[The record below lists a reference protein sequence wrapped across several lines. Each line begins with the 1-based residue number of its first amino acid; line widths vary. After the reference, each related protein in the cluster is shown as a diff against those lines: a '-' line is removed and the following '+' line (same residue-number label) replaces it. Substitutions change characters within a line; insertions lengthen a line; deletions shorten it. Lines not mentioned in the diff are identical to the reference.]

1 MACDRAELKIIDLG
15 VMGYEECLELQN
27 SLVQERI
34 ADNALDCLLL
44 VTHPPV
50 ITIGKS
56 GSGADSFLSD
66 EELHDKGIQ
75 VCRTDRGG
83 KTTYHGPGQ
92 LVVYPIMKL
101 ENKDVH
107 WYVQAL
113 LNVISS
119 VLIDYDLKPE
129 LRPGLPGV
137 WVNDGKIASIGLSV
151 KKWVAYHGVAMNIH
165 TDLSCF
171 ELINPC
177 GVAGQL
183 ITSMNNETGTLHD
196 YNRVVATFIA
206 HFKKAFG
213 YSGREVQRHPE
224 WLRIPKHSHVE
235 TKNVIE
241 LVRSLNLETVCQS
254 AHCPNLGECFSKGT
268 ATFMILGRYCT
279 RNCRF
284 CAVEYGTPLPTDSE
298 EPGRVALAVKKMA
311 LDYAVIT
318 SVTRDDLQ
326 DGGAAQFVQTIRS
339 IREES
344 PGTLV
349 EVLVPDFRGNKQVIE
364 SVCHANPDMFN
375 HNVETVVRLSPLVR
389 PQAHYH
395 RSLDVLKQA
404 ADHGLS
410 VKSGLLLGLGETKD
424 EIKEA
429 LKDLLLAGCTY
440 VTLGQ
445 YLAPSR
451 EHIPVFRYV
460 PPDEFAEWTLVAET
474 MGFKGVSASPMARS
488 SYNADLFLKNR

>member
-1 MACDRAELKIIDLG
+1 MACDTAELKIMDLG
-15 VMGYEECLELQN
+15 MMDYEECLEIQN
-27 SLVQERI
+27 NLVRERI
-34 ADNALDCLLL
+34 ADTSSDCLLL

-56 GSGADSFLSD
+56 GDRSDAFLSD
-66 EELHDKGIQ
+66 GELNAKGIQ
-75 VCRTDRGG
+75 LCRADRGG

-137 WVNDGKIASIGLSV
+137 WVNDGKIASIGISV
-151 KKWVAYHGVAMNIH
+151 KKWVAYHGVALNIH

-183 ITSMNNETGTLHD
+183 ITSMNNETVTPQD
-196 YNRVVATFIA
+196 YNRVAASFIT

-224 WLRIPKHSHVE
+224 WLRIPTHNHVKTE
-235 TKNVIE
+235 NVIE

-268 ATFMILGRYCT
+268 ATFMILGGYCT

-284 CAVEYGTPLPTDSE
+284 CAVEHGIPLPLDRE
-298 EPGRVALAVKKMA
+298 EPFRVARAVKKMA
-311 LDYAVIT
+311 LQYVVIT

-326 DGGAAQFVQTIRS
+326 DGGAEQFVRTIS
-339 IREES
+339 EIRKTC
-344 PGTLV
+344 PGTRV
-349 EVLVPDFRGNKQVIE
+349 EVLVPDFMGNTEAVE
-364 SVCHANPDMFN
+364 AVCHAAPDMFN
-375 HNVETVVRLSPLVR
+375 HNVETVSRLSALVR
-389 PQAHYH
+389 PQARYH
-395 RSLDVLKQA
+395 RSLDVLNQA
-404 ADHGLS
+404 SRGGLP
-410 VKSGLLLGLGETKD
+410 VKSGLMLGLGESKD
-424 EIKEA
+424 EV
-429 LKDLLLAGCTY
+429 LDTLRDLLRAGCTH
-440 VTLGQ
+440 VTIGQ
-445 YLAPSR
+445 YLPPSKN
-451 EHIPVFRYV
+451 HIPLSCYIH
-460 PPDEFAEWTLVAET
+460 PDEFEEWSGIAQSL
-474 MGFKGVSASPMARS
+474 GFKGVVSGSLSRS
-488 SYNADLFLKNR
+488 SYNADLLFNGR